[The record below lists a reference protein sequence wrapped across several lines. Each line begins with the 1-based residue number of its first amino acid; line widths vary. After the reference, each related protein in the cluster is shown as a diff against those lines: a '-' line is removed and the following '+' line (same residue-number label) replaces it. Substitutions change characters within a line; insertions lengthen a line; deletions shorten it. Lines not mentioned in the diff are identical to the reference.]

1 MTPMAW
7 ATMIAICGL
16 VWGGFAGLLVFAL
29 RSEGKKKD
37 ARTEDAEG
45 PKRDPGAPSAER

>member
-16 VWGGFAGLLVFAL
+16 VWGGFVGLLAFAL
-29 RSEGKKKD
+29 RSEGKKKR
-37 ARTEDAEG
+37 AAG
-45 PKRDPGAPSAER
+45 SPGRPASEE